1 MLQRVQTTVF
11 PFGTVSAVHNES
23 SEEDEEHTH
32 SGSENTPLH
41 ISDDFYLHESKYFDN
56 FWRTAWIIR
65 I

>member
-41 ISDDFYLHESKYFDN
+41 ISGDFYLHESKYFDN
-56 FWRTAWIIR
+56 F
-65 I
+65 